1 MISIEVKEANT
12 SAITLAV
19 NPVHRHDI
27 GMRYSVTIC
36 LILSLGVGCGPRR
49 ADPAEQA
56 VQALVGALYRNDIET
71 ALKLLT
77 DETRVQL
84 ATDTGDQK
92 TLPERLE
99 TRLNWRYERPVH
111 GRPRVVQGRTSQSR
125 RIVEYEMGGT
135 IRHFPVLRVGAEWKV
150 SLAEVAVVKPSQ
162 GAPEGALD

>member
-1 MISIEVKEANT
+1 MISTEVKEANT

-27 GMRYSVTIC
+27 GMRCSVTIC
-36 LILSLGVGCGPRR
+36 LILSLEVGCGPRR

-56 VQALVGALYRNDIET
+56 VQALVGALYRNDIEM
-71 ALKLLT
+71 ALTLST
-77 DETRVQL
+77 DETRAQL
-84 ATDTGDQK
+84 ALGGGDPK
-92 TLPERLE
+92 TLAKRLE

-135 IRHFPVLRVGAEWKV
+135 IRRFPVLKVGAEWKV

-162 GAPEGALD
+162 GTPKGALD